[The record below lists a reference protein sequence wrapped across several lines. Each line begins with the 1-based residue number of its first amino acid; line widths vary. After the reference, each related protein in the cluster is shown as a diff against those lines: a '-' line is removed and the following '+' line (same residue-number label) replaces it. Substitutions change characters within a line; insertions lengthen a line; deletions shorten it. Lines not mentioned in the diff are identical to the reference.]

1 MKTGQM
7 SFLFRPMFVLLLM
20 LALGAPGLLA
30 QREKLPDEDLAF
42 VEKTWPNAQKSSTGI
57 RYVIQAEGKGDP
69 ARPGDIVSVIYAARL
84 LNGTLFEQIVDRQH
98 PFSFRVGR
106 DLVISGWDQTMLQ
119 MKVGERRLVI
129 IPPEL
134 GFGMRGSPPR
144 IPRNTTLVF
153 LIELLDIK
161 RENEPL

>member
-1 MKTGQM
+1 MKLVLR
-7 SFLFRPMFVLLLM
+7 SLLL
-20 LALGAPGLLA
+20 LVLVVTAAPIVRA
-30 QREKLPDEDLAF
+30 QREKLPEADLEF
-42 VEKTWPNAQKSSTGI
+42 VEKNWPNAHKSSTGL
-57 RYVIQAEGKGDP
+57 RYIIQQEGTGEP
-69 ARPGDIVSVIYAARL
+69 ARPGDFVSVIYAARL
-84 LNGTLFEQIVDRQH
+84 LDGTLFEQVTERQR

-106 DLVISGWDQTMLQ
+106 DLVIAGWDQTMLQ

-153 LIELLDIK
+153 LIELLKIK